1 LILVEKT
8 ATINPYKIRED
19 FPILKRLVNEKPL
32 IYFDNAATSQ
42 KPTMVIEALNDY
54 YRNYNANI
62 HRGIHKLAEEA
73 TLKYEEVREKTSKFI
88 NSMRPEEIVFV
99 RNTTEAINLVAYAW
113 GRENVNSDDK
123 IILTITEHHSN
134 IVPWQLLAREKKA
147 KVEFIEVD
155 KDGLLRED
163 QMEEKIDSSTKVV
176 SVAHASNV
184 LGTINAVDKI
194 GRAAHQVGALFVV
207 DAAQTVPHM
216 SVDVRKIDCD
226 FMAFSGHKMMG
237 PTGIGVLYGKK
248 EFLNKTA
255 PFLGGG
261 EMISEV
267 HTSGSSWKE
276 VPYKFEAGTPDI
288 AGAIGLGAAIDYLS
302 KIGMGHVYDHER
314 EITAYALAKMERIND
329 LTIYGPK
336 DANRRVGVIS
346 FNLGDIHAHDL
357 ASILDEE
364 GIAIRSGHHCAQ
376 PLMEFLDI
384 PAAPRV
390 SFYVYNTKEEVDVLI
405 NALEKARKLFKL

>member
-1 LILVEKT
+1 MVEKT

-19 FPILKRLVNEKPL
+19 FPILKRIVNEKPL

-73 TLKYEEVREKTSKFI
+73 TLKYEEVREKTSRFI
-88 NSMRPEEIVFV
+88 NSGHPEEIVFV
-99 RNTTEAINLVAYAW
+99 RNTTEAINLIAYSW
-113 GRENVNSDDK
+113 GRENVSKGDK

-134 IVPWQLLAREKKA
+134 IVPWQLLAREREA

-155 KDGLLRED
+155 KDGMLLED
-163 QMEEKIDSSTKVV
+163 QMEERIDNSTKVV
-176 SVAHASNV
+176 SVTHASNV

-194 GRAAHQVGALFVV
+194 GRAAHKVGALFVV

-216 SVDVRKIDCD
+216 TVDVSKIDCD

-248 EFLNKTA
+248 DLLNKTA

-267 HTSGSSWKE
+267 HTTGSSWKE
-276 VPYKFEAGTPDI
+276 APYKFEAGTPDI
-288 AGAIGLGAAIDYLS
+288 AGTIGLGAAIDYLS
-302 KIGMGHVYDHER
+302 TIGMEHVYDHER
-314 EITAYALAKMERIND
+314 EITEYALSKMERISD
-329 LTIYGPK
+329 LTYYGPK

-346 FNLGDIHAHDL
+346 FNVGDIHAHDI

-384 PAAPRV
+384 PAASRA
-390 SFYVYNTKEEVDVLI
+390 SFYIYNTKEEVDVLV